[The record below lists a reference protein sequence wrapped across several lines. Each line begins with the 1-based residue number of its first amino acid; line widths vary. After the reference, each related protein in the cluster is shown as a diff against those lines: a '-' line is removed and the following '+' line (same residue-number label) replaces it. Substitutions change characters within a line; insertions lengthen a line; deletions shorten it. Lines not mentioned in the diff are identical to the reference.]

1 MSADPQEQVQ
11 QQDHAHP
18 RQDTPQNE
26 RDEVASRDGTFT
38 VSSGSTDGSKGG
50 QPFFVAPASYLKPL
64 GRPQGAGAKA
74 GAPGHGEMDVGVGV
88 KGGRDEKRGSLVERE
103 QIDGLVS
110 ETCITSGIRENAVE
124 TRRRAYMT
132 VISVPFADKHIMNSV
147 QYEPSSKQELATM
160 CSH

>member
-11 QQDHAHP
+11 KQDHAHA

-38 VSSGSTDGSKGG
+38 ASSGSADGSRGG

-74 GAPGHGEMDVGVGV
+74 GAPGHGEMDGGVGV

-110 ETCITSGIRENAVE
+110 ETL
-124 TRRRAYMT
+124 
-132 VISVPFADKHIMNSV
+132 ISVSISENVFEIGKYGYNWIYSI
-147 QYEPSSKQELATM
+147 
-160 CSH
+160 C